1 MTIEFTVFKGSAND
15 GIVQSK
21 TYRDGP
27 TDTQVLVKITHSGIC
42 GSDEHFKHADMVLGH
57 EGVGTVQEVGEKVS
71 QFKVG
76 DIVGWGLMHKACG
89 HCEQCEVG
97 HDQYCANVE
106 HYGGHNLDQGSFG
119 SHAIWDASFLFKVPE
134 SMAPEDAAPLMC
146 GGATVYNIIAS
157 YNIRPTDRVG
167 FLAKMGASV
176 IVFSSTESKRNE
188 ATRLGATEFY
198 ATKGVESFN
207 MGAKLDHLL
216 ITTAALPEWNLP
228 GEKSILSPCPSGSGM
243 INLPF
248 APMFFGG
255 LTVQASLVAPRSV
268 QRNMLDFAAR
278 HEIKPIIERFPLT
291 KAGVEEG
298 MEKLRAG
305 KMRVQRG
312 ACCGGIICF
321 GNRSRFHVKIEIP
334 NYCYELCSVCL
345 NQKEVRRA

>member
-167 FLAKMGASV
+167 VVGIGGLGHLAIHV

-216 ITTAALPEWNLP
+216 ITTAALPEWNLFMP
-228 GEKSILSPCPSGSGM
+228 VMKPRGKIYPLSMPSGSGM

-291 KAGVEEG
+291 RPAW
-298 MEKLRAG
+298 
-305 KMRVQRG
+305 
-312 ACCGGIICF
+312 
-321 GNRSRFHVKIEIP
+321 
-334 NYCYELCSVCL
+334 
-345 NQKEVRRA
+345 RRAWRSCARGRCGTEGCLLWRNNLLRKQKQIPCQDRDSKLLL

>member
-15 GIVQSK
+15 GILQSK

-27 TDTQVLVKITHSGIC
+27 TSTQVLVKITHSGIC

-57 EGVGTVQEVGEKVS
+57 EGVGTVEQVGEKVS

-76 DIVGWGLMHKACG
+76 DIVGWGLLHKACG

-106 HYGGHNLDQGSFG
+106 HYGAHNLDQGSFG

-167 FLAKMGASV
+167 VVGIGGLGHLAIQFLAKMGASV
-176 IVFSSTESKRNE
+176 IVFSSTESKRDE
-188 ATRLGATEFY
+188 AMRLGATEFY

-216 ITTAALPEWNLP
+216 ITTAALPEWNLFMP
-228 GEKSILSPCPSGSGM
+228 VMKPRGKIYPLSMPSGSGM

-255 LTVQASLVAPRSV
+255 LTVQASLVAARSV

-305 KMRVQRG
+305 KMRYRG
-312 ACCGGIICF
+312 
-321 GNRSRFHVKIEIP
+321 VLVME
-334 NYCYELCSVCL
+334 E
-345 NQKEVRRA
+345 